1 MNNHPALLIQF
12 DADTWQPTAIFPIAG
27 TNEQQA
33 WLRMLAERMIE
44 ALPKVEARRNG

>member
-1 MNNHPALLIQF
+1 MNSPALLIQF
-12 DADTWQPTAIFPIAG
+12 DAETWTPTGIFPIAG

-44 ALPKVEARRNG
+44 ALPKVEVSEA